1 VTLEAAGSTKIL
13 VSVTLC
19 PTSDFHCGH
28 LLKMRKIKDSS
39 YINFYIII
47 FI

>member
-1 VTLEAAGSTKIL
+1 VTPGAAGSTKIL

-28 LLKMRKIKDSS
+28 LFVENEENKG
-39 YINFYIII
+39 
-47 FI
+47 